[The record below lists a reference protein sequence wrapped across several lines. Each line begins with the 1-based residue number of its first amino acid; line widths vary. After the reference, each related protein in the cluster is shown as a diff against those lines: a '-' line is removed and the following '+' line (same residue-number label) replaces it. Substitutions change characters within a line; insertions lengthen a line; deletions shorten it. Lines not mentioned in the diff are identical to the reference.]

1 METLVIP
8 ICADVGRECTRFT
21 YTHASVLVYV
31 IMCRFYLH
39 LHHGSI
45 NVGVGG
51 NMLVLHA
58 PTYTIYML
66 V

>member
-1 METLVIP
+1 MYMFYLHTH
-8 ICADVGRECTRFT
+8 
-21 YTHASVLVYV
+21 HASMLLYV
-31 IMCRFYLH
+31 VMCRFYLH

-51 NMLVLHA
+51 NMLVLHT